1 MFFPSASWSRA
12 WKNMWRWC
20 ASFRRLPRN
29 GNSFFTMMSLHINN
43 RYATKRGI
51 GKKLL
56 LTFRTVMLQE
66 HVEMVAGDFNGA
78 SWRRPCGS
86 DRHFISIVREAVAN
100 TNLPM
105 PPGPT
110 PLWGPGSVL
119 GEWADVCGFLKP
131 LCSEPERH
139 VQMHGPFTTSYGT
152 LGLREKD
159 QSCHHEVWMHVSHAN
174 SRGDR
179 APRYKKAQRL
189 QLKER
194 TSSYDRSKERRRAH

>member
-1 MFFPSASWSRA
+1 M
-12 WKNMWRWC
+12 
-20 ASFRRLPRN
+20 PR
-29 GNSFFTMMSLHINN
+29 SVVLE
-43 RYATKRGI
+43 R
-51 GKKLL
+51 KLL

-86 DRHFISIVREAVAN
+86 DRHFISIVEEAVAN

-110 PLWGPGSVL
+110 PLWGRGSVL

-131 LCSEPERH
+131 LCSEPERQ
-139 VQMHGPFTTSYGT
+139 VQMHGAFTTSFGT

-159 QSCHHEVWMHVSHAN
+159 QSCHHKVWMHLSHAN
-174 SRGDR
+174 SRGGR
-179 APRYKKAQRL
+179 APRYKKSPAAATER
-189 QLKER
+189 KELR
-194 TSSYDRSKERRRAH
+194 HTTTAKKGGGPTEKKSTTR